1 MEASLTEEREKKQ
14 RIEDEEE
21 IMKRIMEI
29 SEREEKERQE
39 KLKLLEKQEVEKN
52 A

>member
-1 MEASLTEEREKKQ
+1 
-14 RIEDEEE
+14 
-21 IMKRIMEI
+21 MKRIMEI